1 MMLLKIKGC
10 IPNNKTRLL
19 TIKNKRDLSNKCING
34 TLFLFPRAG
43 EGHCIRGSRRAALE
57 TEPVLTTLFFRQT
70 KFVKSWVFLQ
80 LGTIHFTFLT
90 FPFGINSPL
99 YCTTWTSWA
108 ALIIARRFLQFN
120 TFFTFP
126 FGINSPLYRTTWT
139 SWALLT
145 IRRRFF

>member
-19 TIKNKRDLSNKCING
+19 TIKNKRDLSNKCITELCFSSRG
-34 TLFLFPRAG
+34 LERVIVSEVPG
-43 EGHCIRGSRRAALE
+43 EQPSKLSPYLRL
-57 TEPVLTTLFFRQT
+57 FRQT